1 MIWILGSEV
10 YVLIDI
16 HTHILPGI
24 DDGAASFD
32 ESILLA
38 QQAVDNGIH
47 TVIATPHHQA
57 RGFNS
62 DFNQISELTAQLND
76 TLASHNIALTVL
88 VGQEVRVYDQLLEDL
103 ERGTL
108 VTLGSNRYMLI
119 EFPSSSV
126 PERVDELFH
135 ELRLLHITPIIAHP
149 ERNRMLSSNIHM
161 LEELIEGGALAQ
173 LTSSSIA
180 GNMGRKLQ
188 KISLDMCRKGLIHF
202 IASDAHHAIKR
213 PFDLA
218 KGYEIV
224 SKQLGQQFVNYYQLN
239 AEQLI
244 LGESINREIPVAK
257 RRFIF
262 W

>member
-1 MIWILGSEV
+1 M
-10 YVLIDI
+10 LIDI

-24 DDGAASFD
+24 DDGAASFE
-32 ESILLA
+32 ESIQLA

-47 TVIATPHHQA
+47 TVIATPHHHA
-57 RGFNS
+57 RGFYSN
-62 DFNQISELTAQLND
+62 FNQITELTAQLNE
-76 TLASHNIALTVL
+76 TLASHGIPLTVL
-88 VGQEVRVYDQLLEDL
+88 IGQEVRVYDQLLEDL
-103 ERGTL
+103 EQGILATL
-108 VTLGSNRYMLI
+108 ASNRYMLI

-161 LEELIEGGALAQ
+161 LEELVEGGALAQ
-173 LTSSSIA
+173 LTSGSIS

-188 KISLDMCRKGLIHF
+188 RISIDMCKKGLVHF

-218 KGYEIV
+218 EGYNMIR
-224 SKQLGQQFVNYYQLN
+224 KQLGQDFVSYYQLN
-239 AEQLI
+239 AEQLV
-244 LGESINREIPVAK
+244 LGNSINREMPVAK